1 MSGNN
6 RTLKINPELFK
17 LNGKSKKDKKSKS
30 VRIREKPI
38 IDEENSSKTNK
49 IKRQLMKKIQDRQNN
64 QEKDK
69 IKKEKENNNLN
80 DKNLFEKNISEN
92 SDFEREFNTS
102 LNFLQDLAKKSKE
115 KRKKNNTI
123 KSNIS
128 YADVNIDLPDNLI
141 NKNILPD
148 SSIYNSY
155 GCLKNGSKPT
165 FRQLNRTQKMNDNLK
180 PRVKISLE
188 NNIYDDNNK
197 FEIKQLHEDQERQ
210 IVKPSEMKPSEM
222 KPAEM
227 KPAEMKP
234 SEMKPVEMK
243 PVEMNPVEMNPVEMN
258 PVDVD
263 ESSIEFPYSKINKLI
278 YNNEKLE
285 LSDKQFMD
293 DIKLD
298 TTVEPLQVKKD
309 TTIASENIPK
319 IKKITR
325 TYTYKLGKIKGK
337 NRIGILIKNR
347 ETQKNIKREV
357 SILQQKS
364 LQDIKNHLID
374 KNLIKA
380 GSYAPNDV
388 LREIY
393 KESILAGEITNI
405 NNNNMV
411 YNYLNE

>member
-1 MSGNN
+1 MNLLSVEGLPVGISMLSDDDLQ
-6 RTLKINPELFK
+6 TLQAHYL
-17 LNGKSKKDKKSKS
+17 
-30 VRIREKPI
+30 PI
-38 IDEENSSKTNK
+38 IFDIKESDLCTDYSRISKNRDQRYDSDNTFE
-49 IKRQLMKKIQDRQNN
+49 LY
-64 QEKDK
+64 
-69 IKKEKENNNLN
+69 N
-80 DKNLFEKNISEN
+80 DIISPYLEQYIE
-92 SDFEREFNTS
+92 SY
-102 LNFLQDLAKKSKE
+102 NF
-115 KRKKNNTI
+115 
-123 KSNIS
+123 
-128 YADVNIDLPDNLI
+128 
-141 NKNILPD
+141 
-148 SSIYNSY
+148 
-155 GCLKNGSKPT
+155 
-165 FRQLNRTQKMNDNLK
+165 
-180 PRVKISLE
+180 
-188 NNIYDDNNK
+188 
-197 FEIKQLHEDQERQ
+197 
-210 IVKPSEMKPSEM
+210 
-222 KPAEM
+222 
-227 KPAEMKP
+227 
-234 SEMKPVEMK
+234 
-243 PVEMNPVEMNPVEMN
+243 
-258 PVDVD
+258 
-263 ESSIEFPYSKINKLI
+263 EFPYSKINKLI

-357 SILQQKS
+357 TILQQKS

>member
-128 YADVNIDLPDNLI
+128 YADVSIDLPDNLI

-165 FRQLNRTQKMNDNLK
+165 FRQLNRTQKMNDHLK

-188 NNIYDDNNK
+188 NNIYDNNNK
-197 FEIKQLHEDQERQ
+197 FEIKQLHEDEERQ
-210 IVKPSEMKPSEM
+210 IVKPSEMKP
-222 KPAEM
+222 A
-227 KPAEMKP
+227 
-234 SEMKPVEMK
+234 EMK

-263 ESSIEFPYSKINKLI
+263 ESSIEFPYNKINKLI

-298 TTVEPLQVKKD
+298 TTIEPLQVKKD